1 MNLTRTIKIQLAI
14 FTVVAL
20 TVIFAV
26 ALNYM
31 RLPAVLFGV
40 GHYTVKLQ
48 LAESGYLYPSSNV
61 TYRGTEV
68 GTVTGVRLTDTG
80 VEADLSLKS
89 GIQIPSDLD
98 AQVRSQTAIGE
109 QYVALL
115 PRGDARPLK
124 DGDVIPRDRTSVP
137 PNISALLDAANR
149 GVEAIP
155 NDNLKT
161 VIDESYTAFGG
172 LGPEFR
178 RLVQGAT
185 SLAIDA
191 DKNRD
196 ALVDLIEDSK
206 PVLDTQIDTSDS
218 VQAWA
223 AHLATVT
230 DQLHT
235 EDASLAGLLEKGPG
249 ALEEARSLVDKLKP
263 TLPTVLANL
272 VSVEKVAVVYQPAIE
287 QLLVLLPQGVATTAA
302 GMVADLNTKTDY
314 RGFYLSF
321 NLNLNLPPPCTTGF
335 LPAQQ
340 KRGPAFEDA
349 PPRAPGDV
357 YCRTPQDGMFNV
369 RGAKNYPCLERP
381 GKRAP
386 SVKMCESDEQY
397 VPLND
402 GFNWKGDPN
411 ATLSGQD
418 VPQLPP
424 GSPPSPDLHPAPPAA
439 QPIPIAAAP
448 YDSATGRYVGPDG
461 KTYTQSDLAQT
472 APQEKNWQSMLVP
485 PPGS

>member
-14 FTVVAL
+14 FT
-20 TVIFAV
+20 AV
-26 ALNYM
+26 ALAVISAVAFNYM

-68 GTVTGVRLTDTG
+68 GTVTAVRLTDTG

-89 GIQIPSDLD
+89 GIPIPSDLD
-98 AQVRSQTAIGE
+98 AEVRSQTAIGE

-115 PRGDARPLK
+115 PRGDAPPLK
-124 DGDVIPRDRTSVP
+124 NGDVIPRDRTSVP
-137 PNISALLDAANR
+137 PNVSALLDAANR

-155 NDNLKT
+155 NNNLKT

-196 ALVDLIEDSK
+196 ALVSLIDDSK
-206 PVLDTQIDTSDS
+206 PVLDSQIDTSDS

-230 DQLHT
+230 DQLRT
-235 EDASLAGLLEKGPG
+235 QDAPLAGLLEKGPG
-249 ALEEARSLVDKLKP
+249 ALDEARSLVDELKP

-272 VSVEKVAVVYQPAIE
+272 VSIDKVAIVYQPAIE
-287 QLLVLLPQGVATTAA
+287 QLLVLLPQGTAGIAA
-302 GMVADLNTKTDY
+302 GMVADLNQKTDY

-335 LPAQQ
+335 LPTQQ

-349 PPRAPGDV
+349 PPRAPGNV

-381 GKRAP
+381 G
-386 SVKMCESDEQY
+386 
-397 VPLND
+397 
-402 GFNWKGDPN
+402 
-411 ATLSGQD
+411 
-418 VPQLPP
+418 LPRWIC
-424 GSPPSPDLHPAPPAA
+424 A
-439 QPIPIAAAP
+439 
-448 YDSATGRYVGPDG
+448 
-461 KTYTQSDLAQT
+461 
-472 APQEKNWQSMLVP
+472 
-485 PPGS
+485 